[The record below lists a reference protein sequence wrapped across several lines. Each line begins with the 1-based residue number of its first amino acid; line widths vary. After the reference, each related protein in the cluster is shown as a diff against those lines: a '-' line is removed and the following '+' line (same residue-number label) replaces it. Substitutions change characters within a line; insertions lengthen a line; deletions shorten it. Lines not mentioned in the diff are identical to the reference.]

1 MARAAFLTGLLVI
14 LVAAVAVFRQ
24 APGPGAPRDR
34 IVPATRPAPEQ
45 LSVVAFGTS
54 LTARAVWPA
63 ELGARL
69 AGCGFAAASVTVRAQ
84 PGAGSA
90 AGRDLVG
97 AEGPGP
103 FNVALIEFAIND
115 ADLIDGVSQ
124 AASLQNHRAIIRAL
138 RSRHPDIAIVL
149 LTTNPVAGLQRLKR
163 PKLMA
168 YGDIYVQLAAGE
180 GVSLFDGTARWL
192 DEGSGGQA
200 LVDGLHPEPGL
211 EARLYARPLAE
222 TVARIFGRSCT
233 P

>member
-97 AEGPGP
+97 
-103 FNVALIEFAIND
+103 
-115 ADLIDGVSQ
+115 
-124 AASLQNHRAIIRAL
+124 ASLQNHRAIIRAL

>member
-1 MARAAFLTGLLVI
+1 MTRFVS
-14 LVAAVAVFRQ
+14 VAKPVNTDQ
-24 APGPGAPRDR
+24 TT
-34 IVPATRPAPEQ
+34 IMTATPTITP
-45 LSVVAFGTS
+45 
-54 LTARAVWPA
+54 TATPSPTAT
-63 ELGARL
+63 L
-69 AGCGFAAASVTVRAQ
+69 
-84 PGAGSA
+84 
-90 AGRDLVG
+90 
-97 AEGPGP
+97 P
-103 FNVALIEFAIND
+103 FPNLD
-115 ADLIDGVSQ
+115 Y
-124 AASLQNHRAIIRAL
+124 RAIIRAL

>member
-24 APGPGAPRDR
+24 GPGPGAPRDR

-103 FNVALIEFAIND
+103 V
-115 ADLIDGVSQ
+115 
-124 AASLQNHRAIIRAL
+124 
-138 RSRHPDIAIVL
+138 
-149 LTTNPVAGLQRLKR
+149 
-163 PKLMA
+163 
-168 YGDIYVQLAAGE
+168 
-180 GVSLFDGTARWL
+180 
-192 DEGSGGQA
+192 
-200 LVDGLHPEPGL
+200 
-211 EARLYARPLAE
+211 
-222 TVARIFGRSCT
+222 
-233 P
+233 